1 MVRAISSKIHRE
13 KNIDNDVRKEFQIL
27 SVIEISGVLYG
38 AWRNINAYWFYFS
51 SLYVDI
57 SCN

>member
-1 MVRAISSKIHRE
+1 MIE
-13 KNIDNDVRKEFQIL
+13 NDVRQESQIF

-38 AWRNINAYWFYFS
+38 AWRDINVNWFYFS